1 VTRIRL
7 REVCLA
13 GADLTFIRERPE
25 RSSRAGMLE
34 AIRFFVVA
42 HRGASAYEPEN
53 TLRSVRRALEIGA
66 DAVEVDV
73 RLSADGFPVVIHDE
87 TVDRTTNDTGKVAEM
102 TLEELRKLDAG
113 QGERI
118 PTLEEILDAV
128 RGRAVLFLEL
138 KVDEAAF
145 PSLRLVR
152 ERGMLDGVLF
162 TSFSQSALSRVKAE
176 EEGAHIG
183 LIYFRPSDGIVGA
196 KKLGCEFVLPYHRLA
211 TERAIA
217 FAHRMRLRVVPWT
230 VDDLETARELK
241 RRGADGVASNRPDVM
256 MPLRE

>member
-1 VTRIRL
+1 
-7 REVCLA
+7 
-13 GADLTFIRERPE
+13 
-25 RSSRAGMLE
+25 MLE
-34 AIRFFVVA
+34 GARFFVVA

-73 RLSADGFPVVIHDE
+73 RLSADDVPVVIHDE
-87 TVDRTTNDTGKVAEM
+87 TVDRTTDGTGKVAEM
-102 TLEELRKLDAG
+102 TLEELRRLDAG

-118 PTLEEILDAV
+118 PTLEEVLDAV
-128 RGRAVLFLEL
+128 RGRAILFVEL
-138 KVDEAAF
+138 KVDEAAL
-145 PSLRLVR
+145 PALELVR
-152 ERGMLDGVLF
+152 GRGMLNEVLF
-162 TSFSQSALSRVKAE
+162 ISFSQNALSRVKAE

-183 LIYFRPSDGIVGA
+183 LIYFKPSDGIVGA
-196 KKLGCEFVLPYHRLA
+196 KKLGCEFVLPYYRLA
-211 TERAIA
+211 TEKAISL
-217 FAHRMRLRVVPWT
+217 AHRMRLRVVPWT